1 MGISGF
7 SGFST
12 RDFREFS
19 NSDSDPRDF
28 GILEIFQ
35 MGVFRDFFEL
45 SNPDPRDFG
54 IFGIFQSSPKLKI
67 LNPDPDRDPKKS
79 HPEANSA

>member
-45 SNPDPRDFG
+45 SNPDPQDFG
-54 IFGIFQSSPKLKI
+54 ISESSGSGYGSPEKYHL
-67 LNPDPDRDPKKS
+67 
-79 HPEANSA
+79 EANSVL